1 MENNVTT
8 AVRTAGQEGWHPSR
22 YNLFAKHPEGNGF
35 LVLNLFKGS
44 MQVCSEIEVA
54 LIQIADQLDSDIEVL
69 EKFKKY
75 GFIVNFDELAALEAM
90 GRKACAG
97 SRAVSVTICPTVG
110 CNFDCPYCFE
120 NHIPGKMSQQV
131 QDDVV
136 NLISRM
142 MDSVAAK
149 NLSVTWFGGE
159 PLLAPDVIEAL
170 TQRLVS
176 LAEEKHAEYQASI
189 ITNGYLLDQKNIDL
203 LERCKVH
210 RAQVTVDGL
219 RDAHNATR
227 YLAGGGPTFDKIISN
242 LRDNKIPFAVQIRH
256 NTHAGNVD
264 QIEPLKALIKQLS
277 EESGNRLV
285 YYSATVTGSDV
296 ADERG
301 KQVDFISG
309 DVEKNLWI
317 YRVLRT
323 GTLNL
328 RGRFCGAHVLSS
340 VTIDDKGNLYKC
352 WNEVDKP
359 ELSFATAAEWDITRP
374 IETAACPDNLTKYL
388 NTTCPIPDPEC
399 RECIWLPTCHGNC
412 PNQRLTTGRFCYP
425 FKDDDPTAFVQAA
438 YQVMKERT
446 QQQKTQKTEE
456 TEMC

>member
-35 LVLNLFKGS
+35 LVLNLFRGS

-159 PLLAPDVIEAL
+159 PLLAPDVIETL
-170 TQRLVS
+170 TRRLVS
-176 LAEEKHAEYQASI
+176 LAEEKHAEYQANI

-227 YLAGGGPTFDKIISN
+227 YLAGGGPTFDRIISN
-242 LRDNKIPFAVQIRH
+242 LRDNKIPFAVQSFQRR
-256 NTHAGNVD
+256 A
-264 QIEPLKALIKQLS
+264 
-277 EESGNRLV
+277 
-285 YYSATVTGSDV
+285 ATV
-296 ADERG
+296 
-301 KQVDFISG
+301 
-309 DVEKNLWI
+309 W
-317 YRVLRT
+317 
-323 GTLNL
+323 
-328 RGRFCGAHVLSS
+328 C
-340 VTIDDKGNLYKC
+340 TI
-352 WNEVDKP
+352 
-359 ELSFATAAEWDITRP
+359 
-374 IETAACPDNLTKYL
+374 
-388 NTTCPIPDPEC
+388 
-399 RECIWLPTCHGNC
+399 LP
-412 PNQRLTTGRFCYP
+412 PS
-425 FKDDDPTAFVQAA
+425 QA
-438 YQVMKERT
+438 VM
-446 QQQKTQKTEE
+446 
-456 TEMC
+456 